1 MKISLKIG
9 IPFYLRKG
17 ILIKII
23 IGENVMDTLRH
34 RQVMFSQTMTGGKKA
49 KHLEKDKEIFTLKG

>member
-34 RQVMFSQTMTGGKKA
+34 RQVMFSQTMTGGKKLNILKKTK
-49 KHLEKDKEIFTLKG
+49 KHLH

>member
-34 RQVMFSQTMTGGKKA
+34 RQVMFSQTMTGGKK
-49 KHLEKDKEIFTLKG
+49 LNILKKTKKYLH